1 MANMTEQKT
10 KIRPVLI
17 GMKKGQSFV
26 FPIERLKSVRTQAS
40 EISMI
45 FDRTYKTETDRIER
59 TITVTRTK

>member
-1 MANMTEQKT
+1 MTEQKT